1 MDYLRLVLAARR
13 ANLERNTAGL
23 SGSSGLVRK
32 IIDWIFT
39 IPFLVGFGLT
49 LVVFEP
55 IARVARLFG
64 LRPMEFTMGVM
75 QKVLLGVFRIGGTR
89 LEIERSPQILPRT
102 GYILVSNHQS
112 LFDIPIFGGLL
123 FSNYPKY
130 ISKREL
136 GRWLPSVSFNLTHG
150 GNAIIDR
157 RDPVQ
162 ARAAIRELGE
172 SAERRKVA
180 VVIFPEGTRSRDGRL
195 KSFRVGGL
203 SELLAA
209 APSLP
214 VVPTTIDGA
223 WELLKNKLFPIP
235 FGTRVKVRFSEP
247 LPRATD
253 EDPAELLARVRDVI
267 EGTLQEWRTS
277 NV

>member
-1 MDYLRLVLAARR
+1 MRR
-13 ANLERNTAGL
+13 
-23 SGSSGLVRK
+23 V
-32 IIDWIFT
+32 IDWIFT

-64 LRPMEFTMGVM
+64 LRPMEVTMGVM
-75 QKVLLGVFRIGGTR
+75 QQTLLGVFRVGGTR
-89 LEIERSPQILPRT
+89 LEVERSACLLPRT
-102 GYILVSNHQS
+102 GYIIVSNHQS

-130 ISKREL
+130 VSKREL
-136 GRWLPSVSFNLTHG
+136 SRWLPSVSFNLTHG

-157 RDPVQ
+157 GDPVQ

-172 SAERRKVA
+172 AAERRNVA
-180 VVIFPEGTRSRDGRL
+180 VVIFPEGSRSRDGKL
-195 KSFRVGGL
+195 KSFRLGGL

-223 WELLKNKLFPIP
+223 WELLKNKMFPIP
-235 FGTRVKVRFSEP
+235 FGTKVRVRFSDP
-247 LPRATD
+247 LQRMAG
-253 EDPAELLARVRDVI
+253 EDPAELLARAREVI
-267 EGTLQEWRTS
+267 EGTLREWRAAS
-277 NV
+277 A

>member
-1 MDYLRLVLAARR
+1 VK
-13 ANLERNTAGL
+13 
-23 SGSSGLVRK
+23 K
-32 IIDWIFT
+32 IVDWVFT
-39 IPFLVGFGLT
+39 IPFLILFGLI
-49 LVVFEP
+49 LVIFEP

-64 LRPMEFTMGVM
+64 LRPMEVTMGVM
-75 QKVLLGVFRIGGTR
+75 QQALLGAFFVAGTR
-89 LEIERSPQILPRT
+89 LNVERSDQVLPKT

-112 LFDIPIFGGLL
+112 LFDVPIFGGLL

-130 ISKREL
+130 VSKKEL

-157 RDPVQ
+157 KDPRQ

-172 SAERRKVA
+172 AAEKRNVA

-203 SELLAA
+203 KELIEA

-223 WELLKNKLFPIP
+223 WKLLRNKLFPIP
-235 FGTRVKVRFSEP
+235 FGTKVRVRFSDP
-247 LPRATD
+247 LQRIAG
-253 EDPAELLARVRDVI
+253 EDPAELLDRARTVI
-267 EGTLQEWRTS
+267 EETLAEWRAADA
-277 NV
+277 

>member
-1 MDYLRLVLAARR
+1 MK
-13 ANLERNTAGL
+13 
-23 SGSSGLVRK
+23 K
-32 IIDWIFT
+32 IVDWIFT
-39 IPFLVGFGLT
+39 IPFLIGFGLT

-55 IARVARLFG
+55 IARIARLFG
-64 LRPMEFTMGVM
+64 LRPMEVTMGVM
-75 QKVLLGVFRIGGTR
+75 QKILLGVFRIGGTR
-89 LEIERSPQILPRT
+89 LQIERSPQVLPRT
-102 GYILVSNHQS
+102 AYIIVSNHQS

-157 RDPVQ
+157 GDPVQ
-162 ARAAIRELGE
+162 ARAAIRELG
-172 SAERRKVA
+172 AAAQDRNVA

-195 KSFRVGGL
+195 KSFRLGGL
-203 SELLAA
+203 TELLEA

-223 WELLKNKLFPIP
+223 WELLKYKLFPVP
-235 FGTRVKVRFSEP
+235 FGTRVKVRFSDP
-247 LPRATD
+247 LPRQEG
-253 EDPAELLARVRDVI
+253 EDPAELLRQAHDII
-267 EGTLQEWRTS
+267 EGTLLEWRTDG
-277 NV
+277 

>member
-1 MDYLRLVLAARR
+1 M
-13 ANLERNTAGL
+13 
-23 SGSSGLVRK
+23 RK
-32 IIDWIFT
+32 VIDWIFT
-39 IPFLVGFGLT
+39 VPFLVGFGLT

-55 IARVARLFG
+55 IARIARMFG
-64 LRPMEFTMGVM
+64 LRPMEVTMGVM
-75 QKVLLGVFRIGGTR
+75 QKTLLGVFRIGGTR
-89 LEIERSPQILPRT
+89 LVVEQSPQILPHT

-157 RDPVQ
+157 GDPVQ
-162 ARAAIRELGE
+162 ARAAIREMGE
-172 SAERRKVA
+172 AAERRNVA

-195 KSFRVGGL
+195 KSFRSGGL
-203 SELLAA
+203 GELLTA

-214 VVPTTIDGA
+214 IVPTAIDGA
-223 WELLKNKLFPIP
+223 WELLKYKLFPVP
-235 FGTRVKVRFSEP
+235 FGTRVRVRFSDP
-247 LPRATD
+247 MLRTAD
-253 EDPAELLARVRDVI
+253 QDPAELLAEVRAVI
-267 EGTLQEWRTS
+267 EATLEEWRTA

>member
-1 MDYLRLVLAARR
+1 MK
-13 ANLERNTAGL
+13 
-23 SGSSGLVRK
+23 K
-32 IIDWIFT
+32 IVDWVFT
-39 IPFLVGFGLT
+39 IPFLILFGLI
-49 LVVFEP
+49 LAIFEP
-55 IARVARLFG
+55 IARIARLFG
-64 LRPMEFTMGVM
+64 LRPMEVTMGVM
-75 QKVLLGVFRIGGTR
+75 QQALLGVFFVAGTR
-89 LEIERSPQILPRT
+89 LKVERSDQVLPRT

-130 ISKREL
+130 VSKKEL

-157 RDPVQ
+157 KDPRQ

-172 SAERRKVA
+172 AAEKRNVA

-203 SELLAA
+203 KELIEA

-223 WELLKNKLFPIP
+223 WKLLKNNLFPIP
-235 FGTRVKVRFSEP
+235 FGTEVRVRFSDP
-247 LPRATD
+247 LQRIAG
-253 EDPAELLARVRDVI
+253 EEPAELLDRARNVI
-267 EGTLQEWRTS
+267 DDTLAEWRAADA
-277 NV
+277 